1 MRCLSTMQRDPTW
14 NILFAPSVSA
24 SLSFVR
30 ERAEGAVMGGEGER
44 TETVAIKGREG
55 RHLVGFRM
63 GHFVIAD
70 GWTHHKARRRWKGA
84 EVPRMGEQEGES
96 RDIDPQLSVC
106 SPGSRSA
113 VVKAARVG

>member
-63 GHFVIAD
+63 G
-70 GWTHHKARRRWKGA
+70 
-84 EVPRMGEQEGES
+84 EQEGES

>member
-1 MRCLSTMQRDPTW
+1 MQRDPTW

-55 RHLVGFRM
+55 RHLVGFR
-63 GHFVIAD
+63 
-70 GWTHHKARRRWKGA
+70 THHKARRRWKGA